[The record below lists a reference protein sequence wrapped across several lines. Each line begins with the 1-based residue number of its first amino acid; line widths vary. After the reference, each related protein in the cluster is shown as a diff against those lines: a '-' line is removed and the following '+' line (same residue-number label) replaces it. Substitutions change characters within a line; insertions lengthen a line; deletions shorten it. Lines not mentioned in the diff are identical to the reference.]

1 MTILAAVVLG
11 FVWLFQVA
19 FLSQSYLKNRSAQ
32 MANQGRIV
40 STQIAET
47 GIVRIDANILAE
59 LTKLEDTLNAKI
71 EIFSADGNTVYST
84 AVSGM
89 MGGQGSG
96 AGAGMMGGRVDLS
109 AAFAGNTFS
118 ETIVHPRWGSQLVV
132 AVPIL
137 SGGKVIGVTAV
148 YTPSAAITEAVGVLQ
163 KQLMVITP
171 ISLLLAG
178 LLAFVVSRIF
188 TGPIRRIDE
197 TAKKIAG
204 GDYSAKL
211 EIKSKD
217 ELGMLAGTINDLS
230 EQLQKIE
237 ALRRDF
243 IANVSHEFKTPL
255 SIIKGYT
262 ELISDT
268 LSPEEL
274 EQNRESLYIISD
286 ETDKMDRMA
295 KDILQLS
302 ELQAGLANLH
312 PSETDL
318 CAMAEEAVRKHGAL
332 AVKRGIA
339 LGLEGCSGSAPVR
352 CDAEKIWQVLDNFIV
367 NAIRHT
373 AENGKITIRVD
384 RSKEN
389 ETMLSVIDNGT
400 GIDPE
405 DLPFVWDRFYRGD
418 RSRNRGDGGSG
429 LGMSIAKGILE
440 AHGSRFGVDSALG
453 GGTTVWFTL
462 KNTSR

>member
-1 MTILAAVVLG
+1 
-11 FVWLFQVA
+11 
-19 FLSQSYLKNRSAQ
+19 
-32 MANQGRIV
+32 
-40 STQIAET
+40 
-47 GIVRIDANILAE
+47 
-59 LTKLEDTLNAKI
+59 
-71 EIFSADGNTVYST
+71 
-84 AVSGM
+84 
-89 MGGQGSG
+89 
-96 AGAGMMGGRVDLS
+96 
-109 AAFAGNTFS
+109 
-118 ETIVHPRWGSQLVV
+118 
-132 AVPIL
+132 
-137 SGGKVIGVTAV
+137 
-148 YTPSAAITEAVGVLQ
+148 
-163 KQLMVITP
+163 
-171 ISLLLAG
+171 
-178 LLAFVVSRIF
+178 
-188 TGPIRRIDE
+188 
-197 TAKKIAG
+197 
-204 GDYSAKL
+204 
-211 EIKSKD
+211 
-217 ELGMLAGTINDLS
+217 
-230 EQLQKIE
+230 
-237 ALRRDF
+237 
-243 IANVSHEFKTPL
+243 
-255 SIIKGYT
+255 
-262 ELISDT
+262 LISDT